1 MLHRTNMKT
10 LRNMICLVI
19 IAVCVLWTAA
29 VGGQVRLQFDQPEA
43 DLEMANLRKPTAEGE
58 SVFLAAIPIF
68 PSSVG
73 PASPVI
79 NLTVDLPVGETRV
92 QVTVRNAHGWS
103 ELSEPLLVVVPP
115 SWSLQGDIITTS
127 DGSRI
132 RIWPEF
138 SNDLDRWRPLPFP
151 GGRFTRVAVAAA
163 ETSP

>member
-1 MLHRTNMKT
+1 MKT
-10 LRNMICLVI
+10 LRTLLGWIVIAICF
-19 IAVCVLWTAA
+19 LWTAA
-29 VGGQVRLQFDQPEA
+29 VGGQVRLQFDQPDP
-43 DLEMANLRKPTAEGE
+43 DLEVVHLRKLTADGE
-58 SVFLAAIPIF
+58 SVFLSAYPIL
-68 PSSVG
+68 PPSVG

-79 NLTVDLPVGETRV
+79 NLTADLPVGETRV
-92 QVTVRNAHGWS
+92 QVCVRNAHGWS

-115 SWSLQGDIITTS
+115 SWSLEGDILTTS